1 MAVWF
6 FARSPSVLS
15 SQISEWER
23 MVGDMQ
29 WHGIMGMRCFLILA
43 SAAAKDHL
51 IPGVHST
58 GCGINVAVICRRII
72 SRVLQ
77 SRLFLLALHFL
88 SFVCVFS
95 FAVVAPSITAVV
107 LGADKMK
114 GRTQQLSCA

>member
-6 FARSPSVLS
+6 FAKSPPVLS

-23 MVGDMQ
+23 TVGDMQ
-29 WHGIMGMRCFLILA
+29 WHGIMCMRCVLVLA
-43 SAAAKDHL
+43 STAAKDHL

-58 GCGINVAVICRRII
+58 GCGIDVAVIRRRII

-88 SFVCVFS
+88 YFVCVFS
-95 FAVVAPSITAVV
+95 SAAVAPSNYGSRIGGLT
-107 LGADKMK
+107 K
-114 GRTQQLSCA
+114 